1 MEIKV
6 GDIIKTLV
14 DLNSYWGDIN
24 FTLTKGFQGVV
35 CEIYENGTILIETI
49 ESKDIPFALVTL
61 NAYEYKKLDD

>member
-24 FTLTKGFQGVV
+24 FTLTKRISRVV

-61 NAYEYKKLDD
+61 NANEYKKLDD

>member
-24 FTLTKGFQGVV
+24 FTLTKGSQGVV
-35 CEIYENGTILIETI
+35 CEIYDNGTILIETI

-61 NAYEYKKLDD
+61 NVNEYEKLDD

>member
-24 FTLTKGFQGVV
+24 FTLTKGSQGVV

-61 NAYEYKKLDD
+61 NANEYKKLDD

>member
-6 GDIIKTLV
+6 GNIIKTLV

-24 FTLTKGFQGVV
+24 FTLTKGSQGVI

-61 NAYEYKKLDD
+61 NANEYEKLDD